1 MEKQINYTED
11 VLFNNYM
18 VSSLGEEY
26 VHSQIPFYFDK
37 STYEKMVFYSEEIN
51 RISLNV
57 LKNIKEG
64 HSELLNY
71 FDDFMFKEK
80 IFNLKCPMS
89 PMFWARY
96 DTFRDVDGDIYFAEF
111 NYDKP
116 CGQKEIDLAGKCSF
130 DGNINVSFI
139 NNVVKELLKICKEY
153 DMEKEKIDVGF
164 FDGSVSL

>member
-80 IFNLKCPMS
+80 YL
-89 PMFWARY
+89 
-96 DTFRDVDGDIYFAEF
+96 T
-111 NYDKP
+111 
-116 CGQKEIDLAGKCSF
+116 
-130 DGNINVSFI
+130 
-139 NNVVKELLKICKEY
+139 
-153 DMEKEKIDVGF
+153 
-164 FDGSVSL
+164 

>member
-96 DTFRDVDGDIYFAEF
+96 DTFRDVDGIFILQ
-111 NYDKP
+111 NL
-116 CGQKEIDLAGKCSF
+116 IM
-130 DGNINVSFI
+130 INL
-139 NNVVKELLKICKEY
+139 VVKKKLI
-153 DMEKEKIDVGF
+153 
-164 FDGSVSL
+164 